1 MSSDLVW
8 SSDPSLQGKV
18 PQKGAMGSSRARTDS
33 KPSHSGGNSGPVRK
47 HLPKGP
53 CVSLETSGRNGK
65 GVTLVTGLT
74 LPPSTLE
81 DLGKSLRQACGTGG
95 TVKEGVIEVQGD
107 HREKIQKALEKQ
119 GIQARK
125 V

>member
-1 MSSDLVW
+1 
-8 SSDPSLQGKV
+8 
-18 PQKGAMGSSRARTDS
+18 MGSSRARTDS
-33 KPSHSGGNSGPVRK
+33 RPQSGAPVRK

-65 GVTLVTGLT
+65 GVTIVTGLT
-74 LPPSTLE
+74 ISVDKLE

-95 TVKEGVIEVQGD
+95 TVKDGVIEVQGD

>member
-1 MSSDLVW
+1 MPSDLVW
-8 SSDPSLQGKV
+8 SSDPSLQGKL
-18 PQKGAMGSSRARTDS
+18 PQKGAMGSSRARGDS
-33 KPSHSGGNSGPVRK
+33 RPGQSNGGAPVRK

-65 GVTLVTGLT
+65 GVTLVTGLA

-81 DLGKSLRQACGTGG
+81 DLGKALRQACGTGG
-95 TVKEGVIEVQGD
+95 TVKDGAIEVQGD

>member
-1 MSSDLVW
+1 MSDLVW
-8 SSDPSLQGKV
+8 SSDPSLQGKI

-33 KPSHSGGNSGPVRK
+33 RPQSGAPVRK

-65 GVTLVTGLT
+65 GVTIVTGLT
-74 LPPSTLE
+74 LSVDKLE

-95 TVKEGVIEVQGD
+95 TVKDGVIEVQGD

>member
-1 MSSDLVW
+1 MGDLVW
-8 SSDPSLQGKV
+8 STDPDQRGNF
-18 PQKGAMGSSRARTDS
+18 PQSGAMSSDRRRQGG
-33 KPSHSGGNSGPVRK
+33 SHSSSGAPVRK

-65 GVTLVTGLT
+65 GVTIVTGIVNLGEAA
-74 LPPSTLE
+74 LE
-81 DLGKSLRQACGTGG
+81 DLGKSLRQSCGTGG
-95 TVKEGVIEVQGD
+95 TVKDGVIEIQGD
-107 HREKIQKALEKQ
+107 HRDKVQQALAKK

>member
-1 MSSDLVW
+1 
-8 SSDPSLQGKV
+8 
-18 PQKGAMGSSRARTDS
+18 MGSSRARSDA
-33 KPSHSGGNSGPVRK
+33 KPGHSAGSGVVVRK

-81 DLGKSLRQACGTGG
+81 ELGKSLRQACGTGG
-95 TVKEGVIEVQGD
+95 TVKDGVIEVQGD

>member
-1 MSSDLVW
+1 MGDLVW
-8 SSDPSLQGKV
+8 SNDPDLKGKFPAGGALSSERRRQG
-18 PQKGAMGSSRARTDS
+18 PP
-33 KPSHSGGNSGPVRK
+33 PSSGPQVRK

-65 GVTLVTGLT
+65 GVTIVTGIVLGEAA
-74 LPPSTLE
+74 LE
-81 DLGKSLRQACGTGG
+81 ELGKSLRQSCGSGG
-95 TVKEGVIEVQGD
+95 TVKDGVIENQGD
-107 HREKIQKALEKQ
+107 HRDKVQQALAKK

>member
-1 MSSDLVW
+1 MPSDLVW
-8 SSDPSLQGKV
+8 SSDPALQGKI

-33 KPSHSGGNSGPVRK
+33 KPSAASDAPVRK

-65 GVTLVTGLT
+65 GVTLVTGLA

-95 TVKEGVIEVQGD
+95 TVKDGVIEVQGD

>member
-1 MSSDLVW
+1 
-8 SSDPSLQGKV
+8 
-18 PQKGAMGSSRARTDS
+18 MGSSRARTDS
-33 KPSHSGGNSGPVRK
+33 KSSHSSASGAPLRK

-53 CVSLETSGRNGK
+53 CVSLETSGRSGK

-95 TVKEGVIEVQGD
+95 TVKDGVIEVQGD

>member
-18 PQKGAMGSSRARTDS
+18 PQKGAMGSSRARSDA
-33 KPSHSGGNSGPVRK
+33 KPGHSAGSGVVVRK

-81 DLGKSLRQACGTGG
+81 ELGKSLRQACGTGG
-95 TVKEGVIEVQGD
+95 TVKDGVIEVQGD

>member
-1 MSSDLVW
+1 MSDLVW
-8 SSDPSLQGKV
+8 STDPD
-18 PQKGAMGSSRARTDS
+18 QKGRFPAGGAMASDRKRSDAPR
-33 KPSHSGGNSGPVRK
+33 GNAGAPTRK

-65 GVTLVTGLT
+65 GVTLVTGIVM
-74 LPPSTLE
+74 PEAALE

-95 TVKEGVIEVQGD
+95 TVKDGVIEIQGD
-107 HREKIQKALEKQ
+107 HRDKVQQALARK

>member
-8 SSDPSLQGKV
+8 SSDPSLQGKI
-18 PQKGAMGSSRARTDS
+18 PQKGAMGSSRARSDA
-33 KPSHSGGNSGPVRK
+33 KPGHSAGGGLPVRK

-81 DLGKSLRQACGTGG
+81 ELGKSLRQACGTGG
-95 TVKEGVIEVQGD
+95 TVKDGVIEVQGD

>member
-1 MSSDLVW
+1 
-8 SSDPSLQGKV
+8 
-18 PQKGAMGSSRARTDS
+18 
-33 KPSHSGGNSGPVRK
+33 
-47 HLPKGP
+47 
-53 CVSLETSGRNGK
+53 
-65 GVTLVTGLT
+65 LVTGLT
-74 LPPSTLE
+74 LAPSTLE

-95 TVKEGVIEVQGD
+95 TVKDGVIEVQGD

>member
-1 MSSDLVW
+1 MSS
-8 SSDPSLQGKV
+8 GRK
-18 PQKGAMGSSRARTDS
+18 RAEPPRQDS
-33 KPSHSGGNSGPVRK
+33 AGPVRK

-65 GVTLVTGLT
+65 GVTLVTGIVLAGAA
-74 LPPSTLE
+74 LE

-95 TVKEGVIEVQGD
+95 TVKDGVIEIQGD
-107 HREKIQKALEKQ
+107 HRDKVQQALAKK

-125 V
+125 I

>member
-1 MSSDLVW
+1 MSDLVW
-8 SSDPSLQGKV
+8 SSDPSLRDKI
-18 PQKGAMGSSRARTDS
+18 PQKGAMGSSRSRSET
-33 KPSHSGGNSGPVRK
+33 KPSGGAPVRK
-47 HLPKGP
+47 HLPKGA

-65 GVTLVTGLT
+65 GVTIVTGLT
-74 LPPSTLE
+74 LSVDKLE
-81 DLGKSLRQACGTGG
+81 ELGKSLRQACGTGG

-107 HREKIQKALEKQ
+107 HREKIQKALEKH

>member
-1 MSSDLVW
+1 MSDLVW
-8 SSDPSLQGKV
+8 STDPSQRGKF
-18 PQKGAMGSSRARTDS
+18 PAGGAMSSERHRQDRPRTSDA
-33 KPSHSGGNSGPVRK
+33 PVRK

-65 GVTLVTGLT
+65 GVTLVTGLVQ
-74 LPPSTLE
+74 LGEAALE
-81 DLGKSLRQACGTGG
+81 ELGKSLRQACGTGG
-95 TVKEGVIEVQGD
+95 TVKDGVIEIQGD
-107 HREKIQKALEKQ
+107 HRDKVQQALAKK